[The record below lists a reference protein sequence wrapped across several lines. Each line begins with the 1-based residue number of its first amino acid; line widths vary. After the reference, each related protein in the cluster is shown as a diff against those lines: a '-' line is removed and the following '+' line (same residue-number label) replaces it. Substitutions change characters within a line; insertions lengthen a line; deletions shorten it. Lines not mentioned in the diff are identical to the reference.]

1 MGFGL
6 TFNTAKAFSSARLID
21 PPPCATIIRISI
33 FIPHAR
39 MLPSTFS
46 ELPWT
51 AMLQQNAPNLLT
63 GGTLWL
69 PVLVL
74 TVGDLMPLSSF
85 STTTGRLQDRVFL
98 SLAVDKQP

>member
-6 TFNTAKAFSSARLID
+6 TLYTAKALSCARFID
-21 PPPCATIIRISI
+21 SPPCATIIRISI
-33 FIPHAR
+33 FIPHAQ
-39 MLPSTFS
+39 MLLSIFS

-69 PVLVL
+69 PVLAL
-74 TVGDLMPLSSF
+74 TAGNLMPL
-85 STTTGRLQDRVFL
+85 STTTGRLQEGVFF
-98 SLAVDKQP
+98 SLAVDRQP